1 MQPYYHQFLFS
12 NAKVPNS
19 HQQPKGLLSQVVSAV
34 GALESHFYNLSQFY
48 NHAIVAKTL
57 VSFLLPVKI
66 GLRASKFHKL
76 SIFPMF
82 SQEKKPLHSVNQKH
96 RYSQLMPLSQVMI

>member
-1 MQPYYHQFLFS
+1 MQTYYHPFLFS

-34 GALESHFYNLSQFY
+34 GALESHFYNLSHVY
-48 NHAIVAKTL
+48 NPAIVAKPL

-66 GLRASKFHKL
+66 GFGASKFHK
-76 SIFPMF
+76 FPMF
-82 SQEKKPLHSVNQKH
+82 SQEKRPLHSVNQKH
-96 RYSQLMPLSQVMI
+96 RYIQLMPLSQVMI

>member
-1 MQPYYHQFLFS
+1 MQPYYYPFLFS

-19 HQQPKGLLSQVVSAV
+19 HQQPKGMSQVVSVV
-34 GALESHFYNLSQFY
+34 GALESHFYNLSHFY
-48 NHAIVAKTL
+48 NPAIVAKPL

-66 GLRASKFHKL
+66 GLCPSKFHKL

-82 SQEKKPLHSVNQKH
+82 SQEKKPLHLVNQKH
-96 RYSQLMPLSQVMI
+96 RYSQLMPLSQVTI